1 MAPTTR
7 STDNKEGHKPETGQ
21 DATKVP
27 NVNPNEKNTGKAN
40 SATAIVPP
48 EMIPILTPGT
58 QNQTTPPTVES
69 RLDLLIDQ
77 MNILTQTVNSVS
89 LQFHAV
95 KLEIVQLNTK
105 VADIQKNQADIVIL
119 EKRVNDITESI
130 QFNDADR
137 NAIKDHIK
145 TIEERQKADHI
156 QINELKNKDWQ
167 GPKTCDCSKRL
178 DKLEIEQKKKNLLIS
193 GVRER
198 KGENLKGLV
207 LEILSNTK
215 AQIDPYS
222 IDQTVRVGQYNP
234 KASPRP
240 ILVKFIDLATKEAIM
255 ARKHLIKT
263 NPNCKHIWLNDD
275 LSEVNKRTMAEMR
288 TLGNLAVDM
297 GHQVLLRGNN
307 IIIDGI
313 TYDKNSLDKL
323 PPHLSLE
330 RAYTRDTPN
339 GIGFHSKHS
348 FLSSFHEA
356 PFRFNKTS
364 YNCSEQAIQHIKAV
378 THKHEAIAKQIMKE
392 TEPLEMKRLGDQI
405 TTTEEWRRSENSL
418 MGNLVDHKFDQNPHL
433 AKKCVPQ
440 GSILG
445 PLLFN
450 VYINDIVKFAKRNI
464 LLYADDSVIFDSSD
478 DISALYTNIQAEL
491 NNIVLWCT
499 SHKLTI
505 NVKKTKAVLFTNNK
519 EHELA
524 VKNNYNIY
532 LKGEKVDH
540 VPVYKYLGIQLD
552 HNLKF
557 NCQYNETY
565 KLASHKLF
573 MLRRLRSTVTEFTA
587 LTIVKTMLLPYLD
600 MGNLY
605 MSSQTAV
612 NLNKFD
618 VILNTALRV
627 VYQIHKPYE
636 AHNLDLYCRANLFS
650 LKYRRKYFLLNM
662 MFRLIH
668 NGDIDL
674 VIPLRETRNNKAPT
688 VKTYIAINDTVGKSP
703 VYVARDL
710 WNKLSIEFR
719 SIENLDAFKVKNR
732 KSMYE
737 AYVSEEVAKLT
748 AGMFM

>member
-1 MAPTTR
+1 M
-7 STDNKEGHKPETGQ
+7 
-21 DATKVP
+21 
-27 NVNPNEKNTGKAN
+27 
-40 SATAIVPP
+40 
-48 EMIPILTPGT
+48 
-58 QNQTTPPTVES
+58 
-69 RLDLLIDQ
+69 
-77 MNILTQTVNSVS
+77 
-89 LQFHAV
+89 
-95 KLEIVQLNTK
+95 
-105 VADIQKNQADIVIL
+105 
-119 EKRVNDITESI
+119 
-130 QFNDADR
+130 
-137 NAIKDHIK
+137 
-145 TIEERQKADHI
+145 
-156 QINELKNKDWQ
+156 
-167 GPKTCDCSKRL
+167 
-178 DKLEIEQKKKNLLIS
+178 
-193 GVRER
+193 
-198 KGENLKGLV
+198 
-207 LEILSNTK
+207 
-215 AQIDPYS
+215 
-222 IDQTVRVGQYNP
+222 
-234 KASPRP
+234 
-240 ILVKFIDLATKEAIM
+240 
-255 ARKHLIKT
+255 
-263 NPNCKHIWLNDD
+263 
-275 LSEVNKRTMAEMR
+275 
-288 TLGNLAVDM
+288 
-297 GHQVLLRGNN
+297 
-307 IIIDGI
+307 
-313 TYDKNSLDKL
+313 
-323 PPHLSLE
+323 
-330 RAYTRDTPN
+330 
-339 GIGFHSKHS
+339 
-348 FLSSFHEA
+348 
-356 PFRFNKTS
+356 
-364 YNCSEQAIQHIKAV
+364 
-378 THKHEAIAKQIMKE
+378 
-392 TEPLEMKRLGDQI
+392 
-405 TTTEEWRRSENSL
+405 
-418 MGNLVDHKFDQNPHL
+418 
-433 AKKCVPQ
+433 
-440 GSILG
+440 G

-627 VYQIHKPYE
+627 VYHIHKPYE

-710 WNKLSIEFR
+710 WNKLSIESR
-719 SIENLDAFKVKNR
+719 SIENLNAFKVKNR